1 MWRFG
6 FWVCVS
12 VFLFYCFM
20 MLVAPI
26 ICGWN
31 GDGEVPLCKVLP
43 APVRVVLLSEFV
55 FVEVVGVCLVIGGA
69 LAILSD

>member
-1 MWRFG
+1 
-6 FWVCVS
+6 
-12 VFLFYCFM
+12 M